1 MMVDSDRERLP
12 WLLLADFLLMVEKGT
27 KIENELLPLYII
39 ITEQSWIDERL
50 VEKYQEES
58 LLMEE
63 RWDRRA
69 FGWGPMMEI

>member
-1 MMVDSDRERLP
+1 M
-12 WLLLADFLLMVEKGT
+12 
-27 KIENELLPLYII
+27 I
-39 ITEQSWIDERL
+39 ERL

-69 FGWGPMMEI
+69 LGWGPMMEI